1 MSNLARVLR
10 LKDGD
15 VFHVWTV
22 KRNFEY
28 ESNKF
33 YEVEDNGINELGST
47 IWKRTGVV
55 LNSSEVNDLYK
66 NITQ

>member
-1 MSNLARVLR
+1 MENIARVLK
-10 LKDGD
+10 LADGD

-28 ESNKF
+28 EDSKF
-33 YEVEDNGINELGST
+33 YEVVDNGINELGST

>member
-1 MSNLARVLR
+1 MDNLVRAMKLEN
-10 LKDGD
+10 GD

-28 ESNKF
+28 ESSKF

-66 NITQ
+66 KVI

>member
-28 ESNKF
+28 EDSKF
-33 YEVEDNGINELGST
+33 YEVIDNGIDQFNQTNWE
-47 IWKRTGVV
+47 RTGVV
-55 LNSSEVNDLYK
+55 LTASEVNDLYK
-66 NITQ
+66 EIIQ